1 MVKKMVAACLVLL
14 CSACASNY
22 RLVKTEQ
29 MDALNQCAI
38 ASEHNHQVLL
48 EQQQTLAQGLDE
60 MLLQLENARQLQ
72 ETLSFQGCP
81 EPEAVTPTP
90 PAAAPVVKEAI
101 STDIQRVG
109 ATEQVRFDSLGLV
122 LEARIDTGIAT
133 AVLGVSELVEFE
145 RNGENWV
152 RFQLQS
158 GEGEE
163 PREVEL
169 RSPRRQTMQLRNGQT
184 SSRRPVVSLP
194 ITLGQVSQMAEFIL
208 TERKKSEFA
217 VLLGRMVLRDVM
229 LVDVS
234 RNHLA
239 PLPPPPKTDPL
250 EEETAP

>member
-1 MVKKMVAACLVLL
+1 MVNKVVTACLVLL
-14 CSACASNY
+14 CSACAGNY

-38 ASEHNHQVLL
+38 ASEHNHQALL

-60 MLLQLENARQLQ
+60 MLVQLENSRRLQ
-72 ETLSFQGCP
+72 ETLAVQRCP
-81 EPEAVTPTP
+81 EPEAAVEPDLP
-90 PAAAPVVKEAI
+90 PVVAETSAA
-101 STDIQRVG
+101 DIQRVG

-133 AVLGVSELVEFE
+133 AVLGVTELVEFE

-152 RFQLQS
+152 RFHLQDP
-158 GEGEE
+158 EREE

-169 RSPRRQTMQLRNGQT
+169 RSPRRQSMQLRNGQN
-184 SSRRPVVSLP
+184 SARRPVVSLP
-194 ITLGQVSQMAEFIL
+194 ITLGKVSQMAEFIV
-208 TERKKSEFA
+208 TERRNREFA
-217 VLLGRMVLRDVM
+217 VLLGRLVLRDVM

-239 PLPPPPKTDPL
+239 PLPPPPEIDPP
-250 EEETAP
+250 EDESAP